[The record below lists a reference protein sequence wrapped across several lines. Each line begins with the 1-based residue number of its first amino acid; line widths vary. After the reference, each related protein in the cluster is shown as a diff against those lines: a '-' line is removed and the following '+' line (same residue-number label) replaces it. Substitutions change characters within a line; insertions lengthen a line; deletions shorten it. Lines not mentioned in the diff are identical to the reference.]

1 MTKFLGWL
9 FTLKY
14 FAVLAV
20 IAPVFGSI
28 LMFFL
33 GTRDTVEAYLIF
45 FGREE
50 AEGAVDAGEAAMIKL
65 VASVDHFLFGTILM
79 VFALGLYFLFF
90 RSGRQN
96 AVGKQSE
103 IPSWSHM
110 SKLEGMDLM
119 LMKVIIMLLTV
130 SFLEFILS
138 AGMAALTWPALVI
151 PITIIAL
158 ALALRWM
165 QSGSGDD
172 DSGAADSKPEAPKTS
187 PPVGWS
193 YLDELERLASLHSKG
208 ALTDDEYRVRKEKI
222 LEKLYLAR
230 AVMLPMVVVS
240 NLNSGINLFQS
251 ATHRATKSLTTFSA
265 AAPGLLS
272 PPAAIQSTRLRSK
285 VNPPKLAV

>member
-1 MTKFLGWL
+1 MTKFFGWL

-20 IAPVFGSI
+20 ICPIFGAI

-33 GTRDTVEAYLIF
+33 GTQDTINAYLIF

-50 AEGAVDAGEAAMIKL
+50 AEGAVDSGEAAMIKL
-65 VASVDHFLFGTILM
+65 VGSVDHFLFGTILLI
-79 VFALGLYFLFF
+79 FAIGLYFLFF
-90 RSGRQN
+90 HSGSQGGARKH
-96 AVGKQSE
+96 GE
-103 IPSWSHM
+103 IPSWKHL

-138 AGMAALTWPALVI
+138 SGIAALTWPTLVI

-165 QSGSGDD
+165 QSGPEDD
-172 DSGAADSKPEAPKTS
+172 DAGATDSKPEAPKTS
-187 PPVGWS
+187 PPVGSS

-222 LEKLYLAR
+222 L
-230 AVMLPMVVVS
+230 
-240 NLNSGINLFQS
+240 Q
-251 ATHRATKSLTTFSA
+251 T
-265 AAPGLLS
+265 
-272 PPAAIQSTRLRSK
+272 
-285 VNPPKLAV
+285 